1 LTICLACE
9 QFDTNED
16 EKLMQYAERWQD
28 ELTKMHPKRHY
39 KTSVIDVN
47 GKNVFL
53 TRYFKAL
60 GLKPPPDIEE
70 KPDNMKAVSFVWLVI
85 TVESVLKSFL

>member
-1 LTICLACE
+1 M

-16 EKLMQYAERWQD
+16 EKLMQYAERWQA
-28 ELTKMHPKRHY
+28 ELQAKHPKRHY

-60 GLKPPPDIEE
+60 KPPPEINE
-70 KPDNMKAVSFVWLVI
+70 KAENLQTVSCL
-85 TVESVLKSFL
+85 EFLMTL

>member
-1 LTICLACE
+1 
-9 QFDTNED
+9 
-16 EKLMQYAERWQD
+16 MQYAERWQE
-28 ELTKMHPKRHY
+28 ELQKGHPKRHY

-60 GLKPPPDIEE
+60 KPPPEVAE
-70 KPDNMKAVSFVWLVI
+70 KASEKLQSVSCNLRSHVTPKTQVVRGI
-85 TVESVLKSFL
+85 CE

>member
-1 LTICLACE
+1 M

-16 EKLMQYAERWQD
+16 EKLMQYAERWQA
-28 ELTKMHPKRHY
+28 ELQAARPNRHY

-60 GLKPPPDIEE
+60 KPPPEINE
-70 KPDNMKAVSFVWLVI
+70 KTGDSLQAVSCPGFCCFV
-85 TVESVLKSFL
+85 